1 MSKIKPWADAYKKL
15 ISSRGVLSV
24 EKNKNHLQVIID
36 NKEEVSE
43 YLSFVGDLLIVTPD
57 ERCVYICNDRVDD
70 NTSLNSSFSV
80 KRLNLANVLVLIEI
94 YDRYLKSFEEASEGW
109 QQARITHED
118 IKKKYDECNAS
129 EKKIYERK
137 REVGDFINYLK
148 EVGVLQEDKRSSE
161 TTSGDSNEEFLIT
174 SAICA
179 RVNPEIVEN
188 WKKILKQQIDG

>member
-1 MSKIKPWADAYKKL
+1 MSKIKPWADAFKKL

-24 EKNKNHLQVIID
+24 EQNKHHLQVIID

-43 YLSFVGDLLIVTPD
+43 YLSFVGNLLIVTPD
-57 ERCVYICNDRVDD
+57 ERCVYICNDRDDD
-70 NTSLNSSFSV
+70 NTSLISSFSE
-80 KRLNLANVLVLIEI
+80 KRLNLANVLVLTEI

-118 IKKKYDECNAS
+118 IKKKFDECNAS

-137 REVGDFINYLK
+137 REVRDFINYLK
-148 EVGVLQEDKRSSE
+148 EVGVLQEDKRSFE
-161 TTSGDSNEEFLIT
+161 TASDDSDREFLIT

-188 WKKILKQQIDG
+188 WKNILKQQIDG

>member
-24 EKNKNHLQVIID
+24 EQNKHHLQVIID

-43 YLSFVGDLLIVTPD
+43 YLSFVGNLLIVTPD
-57 ERCVYICNDRVDD
+57 ERCVYICNDRDDD
-70 NTSLNSSFSV
+70 NTSLISSFSE
-80 KRLNLANVLVLIEI
+80 KRLNLANVLVLTEI

-118 IKKKYDECNAS
+118 IKKKFDECNAS

-137 REVGDFINYLK
+137 REVRDFINYLK
-148 EVGVLQEDKRSSE
+148 EVGVLQEDKRSFE
-161 TTSGDSNEEFLIT
+161 TASDDSDREFLIT

-188 WKKILKQQIDG
+188 WKNILKQQIDG